1 MLIVHPTP
9 FQRIFPT
16 ASPYAYIIEE
26 IIVFFA
32 LCFKLSR
39 ERIHNFRNT
48 LRAVEAAV
56 DLTDQQVGGH
66 CDQWART
73 MAMATPYE
81 SQALDARGLTNP
93 VVPPD
98 RLN

>member
-1 MLIVHPTP
+1 MIHGL
-9 FQRIFPT
+9 R
-16 ASPYAYIIEE
+16 
-26 IIVFFA
+26 
-32 LCFKLSR
+32 
-39 ERIHNFRNT
+39 HNFRNT

-56 DLTDQQVGGH
+56 DLSGQQVDDH
-66 CDQWART
+66 CDHWARI

-81 SQALDARGLTNP
+81 SQALDPRGLTNP